1 MHRLVAGA
9 IALLITAGT
18 ALAQAETGKGE
29 GEVRKVDASAG
40 KVTLRHGPLEG
51 FDMPAMTMVFR
62 VEDRSMLEKLKQ
74 GDRIRFV
81 AGREGSAFT
90 LKSFEKVE

>member
-1 MHRLVAGA
+1 MRRLLIIVV
-9 IALLITAGT
+9 ALLAPVAA
-18 ALAQAETGKGE
+18 ALAQAEARGE

-51 FDMPAMTMVFR
+51 LDMPAMTMVFR
-62 VEDRSMLEKLKQ
+62 TADPTMLERLKV

-81 AGREGSAFT
+81 TAKEGGAFT
-90 LKSFEKVE
+90 LTSFEKME

>member
-1 MHRLVAGA
+1 MLRVLIVAV
-9 IALLITAGT
+9 ALFAQAAA
-18 ALAQAETGKGE
+18 ALAQAEARGE

-51 FDMPAMTMVFR
+51 LDMPAMTMVFR
-62 VEDRSMLEKLKQ
+62 VAEPAMLDRLKV

-81 AGREGSAFT
+81 TAKEGGAFT
-90 LKSFEKVE
+90 LKSFEKQE